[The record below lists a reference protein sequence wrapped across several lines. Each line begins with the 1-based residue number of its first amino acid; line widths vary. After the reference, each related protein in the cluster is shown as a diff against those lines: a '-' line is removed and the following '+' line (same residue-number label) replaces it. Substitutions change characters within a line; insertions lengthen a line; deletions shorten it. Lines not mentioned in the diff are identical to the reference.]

1 MIAVSECLRGTPCR
15 YDGMAKPNKGA
26 RELVKAGAVCICPEV
41 LGGLDTPRSPAEIQG
56 GDGFDV
62 LCGKA
67 KVVNKAGEDVTAQY
81 VKGAE
86 IVLELCKKYGV
97 TEAVLKRETKQNK
110 RKANITAMDKKSILV
125 IDDDRN
131 ILAIIEMYLKK
142 EGCTVTTC
150 ERGDTALEAFHKAK
164 PDLVVLDVMLP
175 GMDGWGVLGKIREE
189 SDVPVIMLTAKSDT
203 MDRIQGLDLG
213 ADDYMVK
220 PFEAKELIAR
230 IKAVMRRSGGQSEEK
245 KVSFDNLV
253 ISLDNYSV
261 LLDGKPV
268 EMPPKEIELLYFLAS
283 RPGKVF
289 TREQLLEQVWGFDFF
304 GDSRTVDVHVKRIRE
319 KLGER
324 DEWQLKTVWGVGYK
338 FDVAK

>member
-1 MIAVSECLRGTPCR
+1 MRLLIAEDEKGLNQVLVKRLEGEHYTVDACYDGEAALDYIRMTDYDAIILDIMMPKLDGMKVLKQLRGEGIKAPVLLLTAR
-15 YDGMAKPNKGA
+15 DGIQD
-26 RELVKAGAVCICPEV
+26 RVS
-41 LGGLDTPRSPAEIQG
+41 GLD
-56 GDGFDV
+56 
-62 LCGKA
+62 C
-67 KVVNKAGEDVTAQY
+67 
-81 VKGAE
+81 
-86 IVLELCKKYGV
+86 
-97 TEAVLKRETKQNK
+97 
-110 RKANITAMDKKSILV
+110 
-125 IDDDRN
+125 
-131 ILAIIEMYLKK
+131 
-142 EGCTVTTC
+142 
-150 ERGDTALEAFHKAK
+150 
-164 PDLVVLDVMLP
+164 
-175 GMDGWGVLGKIREE
+175 
-189 SDVPVIMLTAKSDT
+189 
-203 MDRIQGLDLG
+203 G

>member
-1 MIAVSECLRGTPCR
+1 
-15 YDGMAKPNKGA
+15 MAK
-26 RELVKAGAVCICPEV
+26 RILLVDDEPLI
-41 LGGLDTPRSPAEIQG
+41 
-56 GDGFDV
+56 
-62 LCGKA
+62 
-67 KVVNKAGEDVTAQY
+67 
-81 VKGAE
+81 VKGLKYT
-86 IVLELCKKYGV
+86 LEQEGFE
-97 TEAVLKRETKQNK
+97 TDSAADGDEALTKFF
-110 RKANITAMDKKSILV
+110 AGHYDFIL
-125 IDDDRN
+125 
-131 ILAIIEMYLKK
+131 
-142 EGCTVTTC
+142 
-150 ERGDTALEAFHKAK
+150 
-164 PDLVVLDVMLP
+164 LDVMLP